1 MRIRG
6 LHSLTIRVRPFAAVL
21 AFYRD
26 VLGLTPTALVAGRFA
41 RLRCGQA
48 TLEIEAVQPG
58 EPAGPPQHF
67 GLAVTPAVLES
78 APAALDA
85 HGVAPLPVGGET
97 IVRLMAPDT
106 RGLFLRD
113 PAGHLVALSAR
124 SAGAPTAIPGAPGK
138 ADSGAQGLAVTGLA
152 CVGLA
157 ALDLPRM
164 EHFLG
169 RRLGL
174 RRAVVD
180 AGREVYTA
188 GEAAVVL
195 VEAGRPW
202 WPDGP
207 VARPWP
213 LRFSLLI
220 DGKRGYVESIEGHRV
235 DLVPAVLSGAALQ

>member
-6 LHSLTIRVRPFAAVL
+6 LHSLTVRVRPFAAVL

-26 VLGLTPTALVAGRFA
+26 VLGLTPTALTAGRFA
-41 RLRCGQA
+41 RLRCGQD

-67 GLAVTPAVLES
+67 GFAVTPAVLQS

-85 HGVAPLPVGGET
+85 HGVAPLPVGDQT
-97 IVRLMAPDT
+97 IVRLLEPDT
-106 RGLFLRD
+106 RGLFFRD
-113 PAGHLVALSAR
+113 PAGHLVVLSAR
-124 SAGAPTAIPGAPGK
+124 QEGVPAALPGAPGM
-138 ADSGAQGLAVTGLA
+138 AGSGARRLAVTGLA
-152 CVGLA
+152 RIGLA

-164 EHFLG
+164 GHFLA

-195 VEAGRPW
+195 IEAGQPW
-202 WPDGP
+202 WPEGP
-207 VARPWP
+207 VARAWP

-235 DLVPAVLSGAALQ
+235 DLVPVMLSGAALQ